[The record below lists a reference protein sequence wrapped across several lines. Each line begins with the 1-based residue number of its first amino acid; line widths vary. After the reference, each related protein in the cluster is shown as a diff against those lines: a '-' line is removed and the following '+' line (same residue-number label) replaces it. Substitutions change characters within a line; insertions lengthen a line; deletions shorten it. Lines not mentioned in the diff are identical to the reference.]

1 MSGDLAQYR
10 GDAYSAD
17 EQVEVIAWA
26 YSHEH
31 ANAMAAAVVEE
42 WSPQVSR
49 IVMRPAPVAESTRFA
64 AAVRPLRPAIY
75 LEIPIPWEVRM
86 QVDTMPNPGQP
97 RGELGP

>member
-1 MSGDLAQYR
+1 MSGDLALYR
-10 GDAYSAD
+10 GQAYSAD

-31 ANAMAAAVVEE
+31 ANAMAAAVVEQ
-42 WSPQVSR
+42 WSINR

-64 AAVRPLRPAIY
+64 DVVRPVQPRIY
-75 LEIPIPWEVRM
+75 LEIPIPWEVRA
-86 QVDTMPNPGQP
+86 QVDTTPDDQQS